1 MKKIVIIL
9 IAALVLVPL
18 LGVGACLVAQ
28 EIEERR
34 LQTLLE
40 QTPKDIVSRMSLEE
54 KVGQIIHIGMRG
66 KRLNPLVQREIKDYK
81 VGGVI
86 LFAANFGNAKEIQKL
101 CEDLQEKSLEATGIP
116 LFISTD
122 QEGGRVVRV
131 DEDGTVQFPS
141 AMALGQTGNPELA
154 EDAGLVTGYELRK
167 IGINLVLAPVLD
179 VNNNPKNPVINVRS
193 FGSRPEL
200 VSEIGTAHARGLRRS
215 LSVPV
220 IKHFPGH
227 GDTDTDSH
235 LALPRIPRDLDA
247 LEKTE
252 LVPFRKAIGEGAEA
266 VMTAH
271 ILFDSLDKENP
282 ATLSR
287 EIIEGLLRKKLGFDG
302 LVMTD
307 AMEMHAISKRYTNK
321 VSAKKAFAAGADVI
335 LLTSDGPIVTEMY
348 DSLLEG
354 FQSGELSVEQLD
366 RAVERQVTLKFRR
379 GLFHKWQAPRTPT
392 DAQLKEYF
400 ANLEDRARQAY
411 ENVEAKYAKRGVTLN
426 ETISRAGVASL
437 RKAFEGIPAAERDNV
452 HVIFRS
458 GIMRAEARNLGI
470 APANIYTARRSSDL
484 YLVLKKRKAGEI
496 WIVETDNAWLSSYN
510 RLVRILEASALDRYK
525 GQLIALHVGNPFLP
539 MRVPAN
545 GAVLA
550 SFSPTIESRKALVF
564 RALNG
569 ESVPAADLTLP
580 EE

>member
-1 MKKIVIIL
+1 MKKIIIIL
-9 IAALVLVPL
+9 VAAVVLLPL

-34 LQTLLE
+34 LQALLE
-40 QTPKDIVSRMSLEE
+40 DTPKDIVAKMSLEE
-54 KVGQIIHIGMRG
+54 KVGQIIHIGMQG
-66 KRLNPLVQREIKDYK
+66 KRLNPLVQREIKQYR

-86 LFAANFGNAKEIQKL
+86 LFAANFGNAKDIEKL
-101 CEDLQEKSLEATGIP
+101 CDDLQEKSLEATGIP

-131 DEDGTVQFPS
+131 AEDGTVQFPS

-193 FGSRPEL
+193 FGSQPEL
-200 VSEIGTAHARGLRRS
+200 VSEVGTAHARGLRRS

-252 LVPFRKAIGEGAEA
+252 LVPFRRAIGEGAEV

-271 ILFDSLDKENP
+271 ILFDSLDTENP

-287 EIIEGLLRKKLGFDG
+287 EIIEGLLRKKLGFEG

-335 LLTSDGPIVTEMY
+335 LLTSDGPIVTEMF
-348 DSLLEG
+348 DSLLAG
-354 FQSGELSVEQLD
+354 FQSGELSMEQLD
-366 RAVERQVTLKFRR
+366 RAVLRQIELKFRR
-379 GLFHKWQAPRTPT
+379 GLFHKWQAPRTPA
-392 DAQLKEYF
+392 DAQLKEHF
-400 ANLEDRARQAY
+400 AQLEQRALQAY
-411 ENVEAKYAKRGVTLN
+411 ENVAAKYARSGLSLN

-437 RKAFEGIPAAERDNV
+437 RKAFDGIAAAQRDQV
-452 HVIFRS
+452 RVIFRS

-470 APANIYTARRSSDL
+470 APEHIYTANRSSDL

-496 WIVETDNAWLSSYN
+496 WIVETDNAWLSLYN
-510 RLVRILEASALDRYK
+510 RLVGILESSALDRYQ
-525 GQLIALHVGNPFLP
+525 GPLIALHVGNPFLAV
-539 MRVPAN
+539 RVPNN

-550 SFSPTIESRKALVF
+550 SFSPTTESRRALVF
-564 RALNG
+564 RALSG
-569 ESVPAADLTLP
+569 EPVRAADITLP